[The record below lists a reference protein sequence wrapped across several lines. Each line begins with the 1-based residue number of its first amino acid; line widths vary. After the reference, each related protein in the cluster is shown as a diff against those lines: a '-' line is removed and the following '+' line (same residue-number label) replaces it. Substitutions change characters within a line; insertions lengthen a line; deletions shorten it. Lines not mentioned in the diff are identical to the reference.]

1 MPDRY
6 NAINGAPSH
15 AASDAFVITPGSALR
30 HNTRAVWVGGAG
42 NLKATMVDGTEVTF
56 SGVAAGTLLPIQVSA
71 VASSGTTATLL
82 LGLV

>member
-6 NAINGAPSH
+6 NAINGAAMH
-15 AASDAFVITPGSALR
+15 AASDAFVITAGSTLR
-30 HNTRAVWVGGAG
+30 HNTRAVWVGTAG

-56 SGVAAGTLLPIQVSA
+56 VGVPAGTLLPIQVSA
-71 VASSGTTATLL
+71 VASSGTTAGSL